1 MKCKNC
7 KREVSERRPL
17 LFSPIIRIN
26 RGERSKPLWTPDLN
40 GAKGVIRL
48 SDCFLSRIS
57 VLPMERGI
65 SMETSPL
72 LFQWDLVQYNIMK
85 QNILCGEK
93 STHSQFLASL
103 MWLVVALE
111 CKSAELHDRL
121 VTYHGGSRW
130 KYLLA

>member
-1 MKCKNC
+1 
-7 KREVSERRPL
+7 
-17 LFSPIIRIN
+17 
-26 RGERSKPLWTPDLN
+26 
-40 GAKGVIRL
+40 
-48 SDCFLSRIS
+48 
-57 VLPMERGI
+57 
-65 SMETSPL
+65 METSPL